1 MLSLKEFWFVFSDS
15 PLLCGSSGGGESGG
29 GGRNSILIG
38 LPSDLSLST
47 LRNSEGNGT
56 KSNESCIE
64 RINLNHRV
72 IPPLLI
78 INICLACSFLFHYKN
93 ELPDEWLRL
102 EILFPEE

>member
-78 INICLACSFLFHYKN
+78 TINK
-93 ELPDEWLRL
+93 R
-102 EILFPEE
+102 